1 MLRHL
6 TVAICAIAAISGGV
20 SGAPA
25 RAETAGTATLSVQ
38 RDIRTRSVELTT
50 DSAIAL
56 ESDLPFTE
64 LSIANPNIADISTIS
79 TTSIYLLGKKPG
91 RTTLMLMGDDGR
103 VMTVIDVRVSPDI
116 SEFRD
121 RLAEILPGEP
131 IGAFTAN
138 DGIVLTGEV
147 SGPAAVKRALELA
160 SHYAPGRIS
169 NLMTVVAQEETAPD
183 LGAFGDRLRAL
194 LPDEPITVD
203 IVNEGLVLSGTVA
216 SQAAR
221 DTALKFAESFAPGRV
236 TNLMTLRAASP
247 AAPDADRIA
256 RNIAEILP
264 GEDIRVHVLDGAIIL
279 SGNASS
285 SEVAGRAMDVAGLV
299 AGGARISNMM
309 TVDAARSC
317 TVRTRRG
324 AETIETSIPCRQETS
339 LDSAPREDPAPVVA
353 DQPVETSERLED
365 TGTPLPRVRPRA
377 RPDPLVAAG

>member
-6 TVAICAIAAISGGV
+6 TVAVCAIAAISGGV
-20 SGAPA
+20 AGAPA

-38 RDIRTRSVELTT
+38 REIQTRSVELTT
-50 DSAIAL
+50 DSAVAL

-131 IGAFTAN
+131 IRAFTAN

-147 SGPAAVKRALELA
+147 SGRTAANRALELA

-169 NLMTVVAQEETAPD
+169 NLMTFEKREEEASD
-183 LGAFGDRLRAL
+183 LGAFEARLRGL
-194 LPDEPITVD
+194 LPEAAITVD
-203 IVNEGLVLSGTVA
+203 IVNDGLVLSGTVG
-216 SQAAR
+216 SHAAR
-221 DTALKFAESFAPGRV
+221 DTALKLAESFAPGRV
-236 TNLMTLRAASP
+236 TNLMTLEAASP

-285 SEVAGRAMDVAGLV
+285 SDAAGRAMDVAGLI
-299 AGGARISNMM
+299 ADGARISNMIS
-309 TVDAARSC
+309 VDAARSC

-324 AETIETSIPCRQETS
+324 SETIETSIPCRQETS
-339 LDSAPREDPAPVVA
+339 LEIAPRQNAVPVVA
-353 DQPVETSERLED
+353 DPAVETSERLD
-365 TGTPLPRVRPRA
+365 QTGTPLPRVRPRA
-377 RPDPLVAAG
+377 RPDPIVAAG